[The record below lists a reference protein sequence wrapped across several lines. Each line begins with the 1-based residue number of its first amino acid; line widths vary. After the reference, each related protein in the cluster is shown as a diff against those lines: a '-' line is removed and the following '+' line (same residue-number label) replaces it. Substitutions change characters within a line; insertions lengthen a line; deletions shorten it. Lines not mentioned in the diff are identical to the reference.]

1 MLDDWLLKSCFQ
13 NLHIEGLTKEFYLGA
28 YCKKNLQLTKDILYS
43 IMTYREWEVPTPANE
58 RISTHGMRPGEYRDL
73 FSIDAEK
80 KKK

>member
-1 MLDDWLLKSCFQ
+1 
-13 NLHIEGLTKEFYLGA
+13 
-28 YCKKNLQLTKDILYS
+28 
-43 IMTYREWEVPTPANE
+43 MTYREWEVPTPANE

>member
-1 MLDDWLLKSCFQ
+1 
-13 NLHIEGLTKEFYLGA
+13 LGA

-43 IMTYREWEVPTPANE
+43 IMTYREWEVPTPASE
-58 RISTHGMRPGEYRDL
+58 RISTHGMRPGEYHDL